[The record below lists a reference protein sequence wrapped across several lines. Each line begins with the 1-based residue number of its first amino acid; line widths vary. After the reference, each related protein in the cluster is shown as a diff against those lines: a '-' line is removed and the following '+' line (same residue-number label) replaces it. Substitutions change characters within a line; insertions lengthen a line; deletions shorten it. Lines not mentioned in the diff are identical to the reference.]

1 MSVTNGLDFKN
12 CNIGNLLT
20 NMYYYILDK
29 QMIHSD
35 NNTNTSVYG
44 YVPNIQSISFQPFA
58 DKEDFEII
66 KSEFNT
72 EKFSDLSGAMPYV
85 YRIKAQTNKR
95 KTLKELELFKAKTR
109 AREESKLQF
118 HP

>member
-29 QMIHSD
+29 QMIHAD

-44 YVPNIQSISFQPFA
+44 YVPNIQSSSFQPFA
-58 DKEDFEII
+58 DTDDFEII
-66 KSEFNT
+66 NT
-72 EKFSDLSGAMPYV
+72 CSGVFSAEK
-85 YRIKAQTNKR
+85 
-95 KTLKELELFKAKTR
+95 
-109 AREESKLQF
+109 
-118 HP
+118 